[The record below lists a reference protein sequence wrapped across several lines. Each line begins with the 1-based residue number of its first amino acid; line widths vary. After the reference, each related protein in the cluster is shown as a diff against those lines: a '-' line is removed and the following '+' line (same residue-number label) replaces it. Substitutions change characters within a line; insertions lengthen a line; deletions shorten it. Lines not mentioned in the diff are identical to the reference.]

1 MERLMNGRTTIM
13 IAHRLGTLDI
23 CDEAI
28 ELEGGRILDIVRNEA
43 PRTYSREAVL

>member
-1 MERLMNGRTTIM
+1 M
-13 IAHRLGTLDI
+13 IAHRLGTLDV

-43 PRTYSREAVL
+43 PRRYIQEAAL

>member
-1 MERLMNGRTTIM
+1 MNGRTTIM

-28 ELEGGRILDIVRNEA
+28 ELEGGRILEMVRNEA
-43 PRTYSREAVL
+43 PRSYLREAAL